1 MQSSVTE
8 CCSISLLIFAQLFLQ
23 VDINNLRK
31 NANGLSLPLCLSV
44 SLHYLQTLLSHRM
57 RFPPLSIP
65 SMTAGSLAAFTLLCS
80 LSQQIPPGKSSLS
93 CSLLKFRL
101 RHGQE
106 RDIRLT
112 VQVDISPVLSFSSLT
127 FTSYPY

>member
-1 MQSSVTE
+1 VLICFLALLTDTLKPQNVFPFPLYSLNDSWQFG
-8 CCSISLLIFAQLFLQ
+8 SIHTAAQ
-23 VDINNLRK
+23 
-31 NANGLSLPLCLSV
+31 CLS
-44 SLHYLQTLLSHRM
+44 
-57 RFPPLSIP
+57 
-65 SMTAGSLAAFTLLCS
+65 
-80 LSQQIPPGKSSLS
+80 SQQIPPGKSSLS